1 MLNKATSVNTL
12 KGDLRRLG
20 GDGVCLGASG
30 ERVGQQ
36 RQQLEQRLE
45 VDMPSA
51 FEDQQRDQ
59 SV

>member
-30 ERVGQQ
+30 E
-36 RQQLEQRLE
+36 EWA
-45 VDMPSA
+45 S
-51 FEDQQRDQ
+51 RDN
-59 SV
+59 SWSKG